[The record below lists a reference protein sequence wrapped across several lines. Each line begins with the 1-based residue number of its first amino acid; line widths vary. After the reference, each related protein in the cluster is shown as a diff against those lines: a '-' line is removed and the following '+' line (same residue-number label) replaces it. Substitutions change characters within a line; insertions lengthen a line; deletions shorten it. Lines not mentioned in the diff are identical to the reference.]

1 MKRVEKWKWVLIIL
15 VFVLM
20 VLTSLPSAGLIKD
33 EKVAKFFPGEVNLGL
48 DLQGGTHVV
57 FEADLDDLRQKYAE
71 RNQELKKSDIE
82 DAMAR
87 AMEILTNRIDK
98 FGVTEPLI
106 QRQGDNRIVLELAGA
121 KDPEHV
127 AEVVGRTAYL
137 EFKLVSDVDPS
148 EYLDEKGELL
158 ENKSLP
164 QHLQLRYERDEEN
177 NRRIPYLL
185 VKDQVVPGST
195 LTDAF
200 VSTQNAQ
207 YVVGFRLNAAGAR
220 DFARIT
226 RENIK
231 GRLAILLDDTVVSA
245 PRINSEIPSGEGII
259 EGGFTP
265 QTARDLALI
274 LKTGALPVKLDVA
287 EERTVGASLGRDS
300 IRAGIKAILWG
311 FIAVIIFMMIYYG
324 LSGVV
329 ADIALIFN
337 LIIILGV
344 LVLFNATLTLPGL
357 AGIILTIGMSVDANV
372 LIFER
377 IREELKSN
385 KSIGKAVEYGFSKAF
400 ITILDANITTIIT
413 AVVLY
418 NFGTGPIKGFAVT
431 LMIGI
436 LASMFTALFVSR
448 VIFQTVLARKNVTRL
463 SI

>member
-33 EKVAKFFPGEVNLGL
+33 EKIAKFFPGEVNLGL

-71 RNQELKKSDIE
+71 RNQELKKRDIE
-82 DAMAR
+82 DAMDR

-148 EYLDEKGELL
+148 EFLDEKGELL
-158 ENKSLP
+158 ENKPLP

-311 FIAVIIFMMIYYG
+311 FIAVIIFMMIYYR

>member
-33 EKVAKFFPGEVNLGL
+33 EKIAKFFPGEVNLGL

-71 RNQELKKSDIE
+71 RNQELKKRDIE
-82 DAMAR
+82 DAMDR

-148 EYLDEKGELL
+148 EFLDEKGELL
-158 ENKSLP
+158 ENKPLP

-311 FIAVIIFMMIYYG
+311 FIAVIIFMMIYYR

-344 LVLFNATLTLPGL
+344 LVLFIATLTLPGL